1 MGDASLPPSPLL
13 GDGQGL
19 VDPGPTRDGVRTFS
33 WASVPHWSP
42 RASHLL
48 HLTLSVLCPQA
59 SPAGEG
65 ASGTGI
71 VCGASAPSST
81 LNLLSFFL
89 LFSRFSLL
97 FTPVAGFSFA
107 VLSSAGSC
115 IRLTQVVVLC
125 RAGGTSTC
133 LCPILVQFL
142 LLGSLPK
149 KIPNVCTPACLAFT
163 GRGEEPPSGNSL
175 DSPQH
180 SDAETRSGVTN
191 SFPAPNS

>member
-1 MGDASLPPSPLL
+1 MGLCPTLVPQGLSSAAPNPFCSLSPGFAGRRGSEWNRNSMWGISPLIHTKPAFL
-13 GDGQGL
+13 
-19 VDPGPTRDGVRTFS
+19 FS
-33 WASVPHWSP
+33 SFF
-42 RASHLL
+42 
-48 HLTLSVLCPQA
+48 T
-59 SPAGEG
+59 
-65 ASGTGI
+65 
-71 VCGASAPSST
+71 
-81 LNLLSFFL
+81 LLS
-89 LFSRFSLL
+89 SLHASCW
-97 FTPVAGFSFA
+97 VFSFA

-115 IRLTQVVVLC
+115 IRLTQAVVLC